1 MKHHNG
7 GGVIMR
13 SNGRHGETWIY
24 AEQKGGK
31 LARVSLEL
39 LGKGSELSGKLGS
52 GLVSVLVGS
61 GVEYLASQL
70 LSHGA
75 DRVYVIDDPRL
86 EHYQNQAYAAVI
98 SDLVKEHKP
107 EIFLLGA
114 TAIGEDLAPCIAAKV
129 GTGLTAHCIDLRMED
144 CDGVATLHQTVPGWG
159 GGKRVDII
167 CPQQRPQMA
176 TVKPGVFVVPSA
188 KKDTKGQVVRVSPR
202 LDDRLFRA
210 RTVEMT
216 EEAECELPIEEA
228 DVVVAA
234 GWGVNALGG
243 MDLVRELAEVLEGAV
258 AGTRPLMDKGW
269 ITQDCMIGQSGK
281 VIGPNLFISLGASGA
296 MHFSTGFERAKFVLA
311 VDQNPQ
317 APIFQAA
324 DVGIVGDLREV
335 LPPLILELRK
345 LKPA

>member
-1 MKHHNG
+1 MKDS
-7 GGVIMR
+7 R
-13 SNGRHGETWIY
+13 ETWVY
-24 AEQKGGK
+24 AEQRGGK

-39 LGKGSELSGKLGS
+39 LGKGVELSEKLAG

-61 GVEYLASQL
+61 GIEALASEL

-75 DRVYVIDDPRL
+75 EKVYVIDDPRL
-86 EHYQNQAYAAVI
+86 EHYHNQAYGAVI
-98 SDLVKEHKP
+98 ADLVKEHRP

-129 GTGLTAHCIDLRMED
+129 GTGLTAHCIDLRIED

-176 TVKPGVFVVPSA
+176 TVKPGVFVVPHG
-188 KKDTKGQVVRVSPR
+188 KKHRQGQIVKVSPQ
-202 LDDRLFRA
+202 LEDRLFRA
-210 RTVEMT
+210 RTLEMT
-216 EEAECELPIEEA
+216 EQEGSELPIEEA

-234 GWGVNALGG
+234 GWGVNALGN
-243 MDLVRELAEVLEGAV
+243 MDMVRELAEVLQGAV
-258 AGTRPLMDKGW
+258 AGTRPLLDKGW
-269 ITQDCMIGQSGK
+269 ITADRMIGQSGK

-324 DVGIVGDLREV
+324 DLGIVGDLREV
-335 LPPLILELRK
+335 LPCLIEQVKR
-345 LKPA
+345 LKS

>member
-1 MKHHNG
+1 VKDS
-7 GGVIMR
+7 R
-13 SNGRHGETWIY
+13 ETWVY
-24 AEQKGGK
+24 AEQRGGK

-39 LGKGSELSGKLGS
+39 LGKGVELSEKLAG

-61 GVEYLASQL
+61 GIEALASEL

-75 DRVYVIDDPRL
+75 EKVYVIDDPRL
-86 EHYQNQAYAAVI
+86 EHYHNQAYGAVI
-98 SDLVKEHKP
+98 ADLVKEHQP

-129 GTGLTAHCIDLRMED
+129 GTGLTAHCIDLRIED

-176 TVKPGVFVVPSA
+176 TVKPGVFVVPHG
-188 KKDTKGQVVRVSPR
+188 KKHRQGQIVKVSPQ
-202 LDDRLFRA
+202 LEDRLFRA
-210 RTVEMT
+210 RTLEMT
-216 EEAECELPIEEA
+216 EQEGSELPIEEA

-234 GWGVNALGG
+234 GWGVNALGN
-243 MDLVRELAEVLEGAV
+243 MDMVRELAEVLQGAV
-258 AGTRPLMDKGW
+258 AGTRPLLDKGW
-269 ITQDCMIGQSGK
+269 ITADRMIGQSGK

-317 APIFQAA
+317 APIFQVA

-335 LPPLILELRK
+335 LPCLIEQVKR
-345 LKPA
+345 LKS

>member
-1 MKHHNG
+1 MG
-7 GGVIMR
+7 
-13 SNGRHGETWIY
+13 SNGHRGETWIY
-24 AEQKGGK
+24 AEQRGGR
-31 LARVSLEL
+31 LARVSMEL
-39 LGKGSELSGKLGS
+39 LGKGAELSGRLGS
-52 GLVSVLVGS
+52 GLVSVLVGN
-61 GVEYLASQL
+61 GVDNLASEL
-70 LSHGA
+70 VAHGA
-75 DRVYVIDDPRL
+75 DRVYVVDDPRL

-98 SDLVKEHKP
+98 ADLIREHKP

-144 CDGVATLHQTVPGWG
+144 CDGAATLHQTVPGWG

-167 CPQQRPQMA
+167 CPQKRPQMA
-176 TVKPGVFVVPSA
+176 TVKPGVFVVPHA
-188 KKDTKGQVVRVSPR
+188 RKETGGQTVRVSPR
-202 LDDRLFRA
+202 IDDRLFRA
-210 RTVEMT
+210 RTVEIT

-234 GWGVNALGG
+234 GWGVNALGN

-258 AGTRPLMDKGW
+258 AGTRPLLDKGW
-269 ITQDCMIGQSGK
+269 ITSDCMIGQSGK

-311 VDQNPQ
+311 VDQNPL

-335 LPPLILELRK
+335 LPPLIQELRK
-345 LKPA
+345 LKLA

>member
-1 MKHHNG
+1 MNSGK
-7 GGVIMR
+7 
-13 SNGRHGETWIY
+13 ETWVY
-24 AEQKGGK
+24 AEQRGGN

-39 LGKGSELSGKLGS
+39 LGKGVELSEKLGS

-61 GVEYLASQL
+61 GVEKLASEL

-75 DRVYVIDDPRL
+75 GKVYVIDDPRL

-98 SDLVKEHKP
+98 ADLIKEHKP

-159 GGKRVDII
+159 GGKRVDIV

-176 TVKPGVFVVPSA
+176 TVKPGVFVVPQM
-188 KKDTKGQVVRVSPR
+188 KRDRKGQIVKVSPR

-210 RTVEMT
+210 RTVEIA

-234 GWGVNALGG
+234 GWGVNALGN
-243 MDLVRELAEVLEGAV
+243 MDLVRELAEVLEAAV
-258 AGTRPLMDKGW
+258 AGTRPLLDKGW

-311 VDQNPQ
+311 VDQNPL

-345 LKPA
+345 LKLA

>member
-1 MKHHNG
+1 MKDS
-7 GGVIMR
+7 R
-13 SNGRHGETWIY
+13 ETWVY
-24 AEQKGGK
+24 AEQRGGK

-39 LGKGSELSGKLGS
+39 LGKGVELSEKLAG

-61 GVEYLASQL
+61 GIEALASEL

-75 DRVYVIDDPRL
+75 EKVYVIDDPRL
-86 EHYQNQAYAAVI
+86 EHYHNQAYGAVI
-98 SDLVKEHKP
+98 ADLVKEHQP

-129 GTGLTAHCIDLRMED
+129 GTGLTAHCIDLRIED

-176 TVKPGVFVVPSA
+176 TVKPGVFVVPHG
-188 KKDTKGQVVRVSPR
+188 KKHRQGQIVKVSPQ
-202 LDDRLFRA
+202 LEDRLFRA
-210 RTVEMT
+210 RTLEMT
-216 EEAECELPIEEA
+216 EQEGSELPVEEA
-228 DVVVAA
+228 DIVVAA
-234 GWGVNALGG
+234 GWGVNALGN
-243 MDLVRELAEVLEGAV
+243 MDMVRELAEVLQGAV
-258 AGTRPLMDKGW
+258 AGTRPLLDKGW
-269 ITQDCMIGQSGK
+269 ITADRMIGQSGK
-281 VIGPNLFISLGASGA
+281 VIGPSLFISLGASGA

-335 LPPLILELRK
+335 LPCLIEQVKR
-345 LKPA
+345 LKS

>member
-1 MKHHNG
+1 MGRNG
-7 GGVIMR
+7 H
-13 SNGRHGETWIY
+13 HGETWIY
-24 AEQKGGK
+24 AEQRTGK

-39 LGKGSELSGKLGS
+39 LSKGAELSGKLGS
-52 GLVSVLVGS
+52 GLVGVLVGS
-61 GVEYLASQL
+61 GVEHLAPEL

-75 DRVYVIDDPRL
+75 DKVYVIDDPSL

-98 SDLVKEHKP
+98 ADLIKEHRP

-114 TAIGEDLAPCIAAKV
+114 TAVGEDLAPCIAAKV

-144 CDGVATLHQTVPGWG
+144 CDGVTTLHQTVPGWG
-159 GGKRVDII
+159 GAKRVDII
-167 CPQQRPQMA
+167 CPHQRPQMA
-176 TVKPGVFVVPSA
+176 TVKPGVFVVLHPR
-188 KKDTKGQVVRVSPR
+188 KETEGPIVRVSPR

-210 RTVEMT
+210 RTVEIT

-234 GWGVNALGG
+234 GWGVNALGS

-258 AGTRPLMDKGW
+258 AGTRPLLDKGW
-269 ITQDCMIGQSGK
+269 ITSDCMIGQSGK

-311 VDQNPQ
+311 VDSNPQ

-335 LPPLILELRK
+335 LPPLILEMRK

>member
-1 MKHHNG
+1 MPVRTN
-7 GGVIMR
+7 MENSR
-13 SNGRHGETWIY
+13 ETWVY
-24 AEQKGGK
+24 AELRGGK

-39 LGKGSELSGKLGS
+39 LGKGLELSEKLGA

-61 GVEYLASQL
+61 GVEDSGSEL

-75 DRVYVIDDPRL
+75 DKVYVIDDPRL

-98 SDLVKEHKP
+98 ADLIKEHQP

-129 GTGLTAHCIDLRMED
+129 GTGLTAHCIDLRLED

-167 CPQQRPQMA
+167 CPHQRPQMA
-176 TVKPGVFVVPSA
+176 TVKPGVFVVPQM
-188 KKDTKGQVVRVSPR
+188 KRDRKGQIVKVSPR

-210 RTVEMT
+210 RTVEIT

-234 GWGVNALGG
+234 GWGVNALGN
-243 MDLVRELAEVLEGAV
+243 MDLVRELAEMLGGAV
-258 AGTRPLMDKGW
+258 AGTRPLLDKGW
-269 ITQDCMIGQSGK
+269 ITPDCMIGQSGK
-281 VIGPNLFISLGASGA
+281 VIGPNLLVSLGASGA

-311 VDQNPQ
+311 VDQNPL

-345 LKPA
+345 LKLD

>member
-1 MKHHNG
+1 MVRTNMG
-7 GGVIMR
+7 
-13 SNGRHGETWIY
+13 SNGHHGETWIY
-24 AEQKGGK
+24 AEQRRGK

-39 LGKGSELSGKLGS
+39 LSKGADLSGKLGS
-52 GLVSVLVGS
+52 GLVAVLVGS
-61 GVEYLASQL
+61 GVENLAPEL

-75 DRVYVIDDPRL
+75 DKVYVIDDPRL

-98 SDLVKEHKP
+98 ADLVKEHKP

-114 TAIGEDLAPCIAAKV
+114 TAIGEDLSPCIAAKV

-144 CDGVATLHQTVPGWG
+144 CDGVATLYQTVPGWG

-176 TVKPGVFVVPSA
+176 TVKPGVFVVPDA
-188 KKDTKGQVVRVSPR
+188 KKDTKGQVLRVAPR
-202 LDDRLFRA
+202 LDGRLFRA

-216 EEAECELPIEEA
+216 EEAECDLPIEEA

-234 GWGVNALGG
+234 GWGVNALGN

-258 AGTRPLMDKGW
+258 AGTRPLLDKGW
-269 ITQDCMIGQSGK
+269 ITPDCMIGQSGK

-311 VDQNPQ
+311 VDQNPL

>member
-1 MKHHNG
+1 MNSSK
-7 GGVIMR
+7 
-13 SNGRHGETWIY
+13 ETWVY
-24 AEQKGGK
+24 AEQRGGK

-39 LGKGSELSGKLGS
+39 LGKGAELSERLGA

-61 GVEYLASQL
+61 GAEDTASEL
-70 LSHGA
+70 VSHGA
-75 DRVYVIDDPRL
+75 DKVYVIDDLRL
-86 EHYQNQAYAAVI
+86 EHYQSQAYAAVI
-98 SDLVKEHKP
+98 ADLVREHKP

-114 TAIGEDLAPCIAAKV
+114 TAVGEDLAPCIAAKV

-176 TVKPGVFVVPSA
+176 TVKPGVFVVPHV
-188 KKDTKGQVVRVSPR
+188 KKHRKGQIVRVSPQ

-210 RTVEMT
+210 RTVEIT
-216 EEAECELPIEEA
+216 EEAQCGLPIEEA
-228 DVVVAA
+228 EIVVAA
-234 GWGVNALGG
+234 GWGVNALGS

-258 AGTRPLMDKGW
+258 AGTRPLLDKGW
-269 ITQDCMIGQSGK
+269 ITPDCMIGQSGK

-311 VDQNPQ
+311 VDSNPQ

-335 LPPLILELRK
+335 LPHLIEEFRK
-345 LKPA
+345 LKKDI

>member
-1 MKHHNG
+1 LRADVKHS
-7 GGVIMR
+7 R
-13 SNGRHGETWIY
+13 ETWVY
-24 AEQKGGK
+24 AEQRGGS

-39 LGKGSELSGKLGS
+39 LGKAVELSEKLAG
-52 GLVSVLVGS
+52 GIVSVLVGS
-61 GVEYLASQL
+61 GVEHLAPEL
-70 LSHGA
+70 VSHGA
-75 DRVYVIDDPRL
+75 DKVYVIDDLRL
-86 EHYQNQAYAAVI
+86 EYYQNQAYAAAVA
-98 SDLVKEHKP
+98 DLVKEHCP

-114 TAIGEDLAPCIAAKV
+114 TAIGEDLAPCVAAKV
-129 GTGLTAHCIDLRMED
+129 GTGLTAHCIDLRVDD

-176 TVKPGVFVVPSA
+176 TVKPGVFVVPHA
-188 KKDTKGQVVRVSPR
+188 KEHRQGQIVRVSPQ
-202 LDDRLFRA
+202 LEEGLFRA
-210 RTVEMT
+210 RTLEIT
-216 EEAECELPIEEA
+216 EHEATQLPIEEA
-228 DVVVAA
+228 DIVVAA
-234 GWGVNALGG
+234 GWGVSALGG

-269 ITQDCMIGQSGK
+269 ITPDCMIGQSGK

-296 MHFSTGFERAKFVLA
+296 MHFSTGFERAKLVLA

-335 LPPLILELRK
+335 LPCLIEQVKR
-345 LKPA
+345 LKS

>member
-1 MKHHNG
+1 MEHSK
-7 GGVIMR
+7 
-13 SNGRHGETWIY
+13 ETWVY
-24 AEQKGGK
+24 AEQRGGQ

-39 LGKGSELSGKLGS
+39 LGKGAELSGKLRA

-61 GVEYLASQL
+61 GVEDSASEL

-75 DRVYVIDDPRL
+75 DKVYVIDDPRL
-86 EHYQNQAYAAVI
+86 EHYQNRAYAAVI
-98 SDLVKEHKP
+98 ADLIKEHRP

-129 GTGLTAHCIDLRMED
+129 GTGLTAHCIDLRMDD
-144 CDGVATLHQTVPGWG
+144 CDGIATLHQTVPGWG

-176 TVKPGVFVVPSA
+176 TVKPGVFVVPHV
-188 KKDTKGQVVRVSPR
+188 KKHRKGQIVKVSPR
-202 LDDRLFRA
+202 IDDRLFRA
-210 RTVEMT
+210 RTVETT
-216 EEAECELPIEEA
+216 EEAPCGLPIEEA
-228 DVVVAA
+228 EVVVAA
-234 GWGVNALGG
+234 GWGVNALGS

-258 AGTRPLMDKGW
+258 AGTRPLLDKGW
-269 ITQDCMIGQSGK
+269 ITSDCMIGQSGK
-281 VIGPNLFISLGASGA
+281 VIGPNLFIRLGASGA

-311 VDQNPQ
+311 VDHNPQ

-335 LPPLILELRK
+335 LPPLIEEFRK
-345 LKPA
+345 LKKAT

>member
-1 MKHHNG
+1 MG
-7 GGVIMR
+7 
-13 SNGRHGETWIY
+13 SNGYHGETWIY
-24 AEQKGGK
+24 AEQRRGK

-39 LGKGSELSGKLGS
+39 LSKGAELSGKLGS
-52 GLVSVLVGS
+52 GLVAVLVGS
-61 GVEYLASQL
+61 GVENLAPEL

-75 DRVYVIDDPRL
+75 DKVYVIDDPRL

-98 SDLVKEHKP
+98 ADLVKEHKP

-114 TAIGEDLAPCIAAKV
+114 TAIGEDLAPSIAAKV

-144 CDGVATLHQTVPGWG
+144 RDGVATLHQTVPGWG

-167 CPQQRPQMA
+167 CPELRPQMA
-176 TVKPGVFVVPSA
+176 TVKPGVFVVPQA
-188 KKDTKGQVVRVSPR
+188 KQNAKGQIVRVSPQ
-202 LDDRLFRA
+202 LDHRLFRA
-210 RTVEMT
+210 RTLEMT

-234 GWGVNALGG
+234 GWGVNALGN

-269 ITQDCMIGQSGK
+269 ITPDCMIGQSGK

>member
-1 MKHHNG
+1 MG
-7 GGVIMR
+7 
-13 SNGRHGETWIY
+13 SNGHRGETWVY
-24 AEQKGGK
+24 AELRGGK

-39 LGKGSELSGKLGS
+39 LGKGLELSEKLGA

-61 GVEYLASQL
+61 GVEDSASEL

-75 DRVYVIDDPRL
+75 DKVYVIDDPRL

-98 SDLVKEHKP
+98 ADLIKEHQP

-144 CDGVATLHQTVPGWG
+144 CDGVSTLHQTVPGWG

-176 TVKPGVFVVPSA
+176 TVKPGVFVVPHG
-188 KKDTKGQVVRVSPR
+188 KKHRKGQIVRVSPR

-210 RTVEMT
+210 RTVEIT
-216 EEAECELPIEEA
+216 EEAQCGLPIEEA

-234 GWGVNALGG
+234 GWGVNALGN

-258 AGTRPLMDKGW
+258 AGTRPLLDKGW
-269 ITQDCMIGQSGK
+269 ITPDCMIGQSGK

-311 VDQNPQ
+311 VDHNPQ

-335 LPPLILELRK
+335 LPPLIEEFRK
-345 LKPA
+345 LKKAT